1 MGAALHE
8 VAPFSLR
15 GQRYA
20 VPMTRFLPFF
30 ALCLLAACGGGDADK
45 APGSVTTDE
54 AKALDDAAEMI
65 GVQRLP
71 GEPAV
76 PVDIQSPGPSPS
88 AAAPQ

>member
-1 MGAALHE
+1 MGAALHK

-20 VPMTRFLPFF
+20 VRMTRFVPFF
-30 ALCLLAACGGGDADK
+30 ALCLLAACSGGDGDG

-65 GVQRLP
+65 DIKRLP
-71 GEPAV
+71 GEPPV

-88 AAAPQ
+88 PAAPQ